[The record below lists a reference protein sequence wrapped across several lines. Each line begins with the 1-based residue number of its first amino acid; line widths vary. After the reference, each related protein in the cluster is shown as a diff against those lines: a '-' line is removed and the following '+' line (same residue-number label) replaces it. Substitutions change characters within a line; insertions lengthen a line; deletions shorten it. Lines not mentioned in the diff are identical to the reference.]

1 MVSHRYGWLSD
12 YSANLGSILQAK
24 LATFSANLKIQDGAE
39 CVNILILLLFKKN
52 YNFNIGR
59 MFIFYM
65 ISSKFGCKL
74 FLCEEKIM
82 SKLKNYF
89 FKPLLL
95 APPSWDNM
103 VKGILS

>member
-1 MVSHRYGWLSD
+1 
-12 YSANLGSILQAK
+12 
-24 LATFSANLKIQDGAE
+24 
-39 CVNILILLLFKKN
+39 
-52 YNFNIGR
+52 

-65 ISSKFGCKL
+65 ISSKFGYKL
-74 FLCEEKIM
+74 FLCKEKIM

-103 VKGILS
+103 LKGILS